1 MAGTGQPR
9 SITFFLVTLWMTFM
23 LFSCKN
29 DMETIRMLDVAD
41 TLPTMSAD
49 DIEILYS
56 EKGQVQVRLIS
67 PKLVKHEGDDEFM
80 EFPDG
85 FKVFFY
91 DSNMQI
97 KSTISAN
104 YGISYE
110 KKDLME
116 ARHNVVVE
124 NLDKNER
131 LNTEELYWDRSKR
144 RIYTDKFV
152 RITRNEEII
161 TGDGLESDE
170 GFQDIEIKNPK
181 GIIEIREE
189 EGPEEREGK

>member
-1 MAGTGQPR
+1 MAGISQPKL
-9 SITFFLVTLWMTFM
+9 ITISLVSLWMIFM

-49 DIEILYS
+49 DIEIIYS
-56 EKGQVQVRLIS
+56 EKGKVQVRLVS
-67 PKLVKHEGDDEFM
+67 PKLVKLEGDDEFM

-91 DSNMQI
+91 DSNLHVR
-97 KSTISAN
+97 STISAN

-110 KKDLME
+110 KKDLMV

-131 LNTEELYWDRSKR
+131 LNTEELFWDRSKK
-144 RIYTDKFV
+144 RIYSDKFV
-152 RITRNEEII
+152 RITRNDEII

-170 GFQDIEIKNPK
+170 GFEDIEIKNPK
-181 GIIEIREE
+181 GVIEIREDE
-189 EGPEEREGK
+189 APEKKIGE